1 MSQSENQSTGAAW
14 CSTPGCPRTTAGCP
28 RCGTGAY
35 APAQQ
40 PTATA
45 WDGYPPDPTRAG
57 YHWLR
62 RTDAVSPMPAVI
74 WTWRPEVQTWR
85 WKGEEQ
91 ISPEEQAATKEYI
104 APVTDHA
111 EVERLRAEVAS
122 LRLTLGGRTFAG
134 QEVPDPIGCPMPGAC
149 AQVAE
154 IGRLRAVIR
163 VNGLRVGATHAEI
176 DEVIYGKR

>member
-1 MSQSENQSTGAAW
+1 MSGDPIRET
-14 CSTPGCPRTTAGCP
+14 
-28 RCGTGAY
+28 
-35 APAQQ
+35 
-40 PTATA
+40 TA
-45 WDGYPPDPTRAG
+45 WDGYPPDPERAG

-74 WTWRPEVQTWR
+74 WTWRPDVQAWR

-91 ISPEEQAATKEYI
+91 LSPAEQAATKEYI
-104 APVTDHA
+104 APVTPHA

-122 LRLTLGGRTFAG
+122 LRLTLGGRTFG
-134 QEVPDPIGCPMPGAC
+134 PSVPEPIGCPVPGAC

-154 IGRLRAVIR
+154 IGRLRAIIR
-163 VNGLRVGATHAEI
+163 VNALRYDPGATHEQI